1 MEQAYF
7 KNIKREIIPY
17 LNDAKQEV
25 VVAMAWFTSSELFQ
39 ALIDC
44 LRRNVS
50 VELVLLDNASNFMYY
65 APDFNEFINAGG
77 ILHIANPEHKFMHH
91 KFCVIDQEIVVTG
104 SYNWTY
110 YAETRNI
117 ENILISDRKEIIDL
131 YIKEFR
137 ELASRFGIA
146 LSSPRIEWEDIC
158 AYDHIDFD
166 DLNFEIEEIAKA
178 RDLPQRKILK
188 TNTSVTIE
196 ERPINPVSRYNIG
209 VKVNNNKSNT
219 GFLPIIP
226 KGAKLPFTSEL
237 KTLYTY
243 KENRNNVRCVILCD
257 KKDSKGLIAQRPL
270 TDIIADRNDDEL
282 TIQIQFTLVQS
293 GDLVAEI
300 RCIETGKVLTVR
312 TTNMELVKYED

>member
-25 VVAMAWFTSSELFQ
+25 VVAMAWFTSDDLFQ

-44 LRRNVS
+44 LGRNVS

-65 APDFNEFINAGG
+65 APDFNEFIKAGG
-77 ILHIANPEHKFMHH
+77 ILHIAKPEYGFMHH
-91 KFCVIDQEIVVTG
+91 KFCVIDNKVVVTG

-117 ENILISDRKEIIDL
+117 ENILISDQKEIIDL

-209 VKVNNNKSNT
+209 VKVNSNKSNT

-226 KGAKLPFTSEL
+226 EGAKLPFTSEL
-237 KTLYTY
+237 KTL
-243 KENRNNVRCVILCD
+243 
-257 KKDSKGLIAQRPL
+257 
-270 TDIIADRNDDEL
+270 
-282 TIQIQFTLVQS
+282 
-293 GDLVAEI
+293 
-300 RCIETGKVLTVR
+300 
-312 TTNMELVKYED
+312 

>member
-91 KFCVIDQEIVVTG
+91 KFCVLDQEIVVTG

-196 ERPINPVSRYNIG
+196 ARPINPVSRYNIG

-226 KGAKLPFTSEL
+226 EGAKLPFTSEL

-312 TTNMELVKYED
+312 TPNKELVKCED

>member
-1 MEQAYF
+1 M
-7 KNIKREIIPY
+7 
-17 LNDAKQEV
+17 
-25 VVAMAWFTSSELFQ
+25 
-39 ALIDC
+39 
-44 LRRNVS
+44 
-50 VELVLLDNASNFMYY
+50 
-65 APDFNEFINAGG
+65 
-77 ILHIANPEHKFMHH
+77 
-91 KFCVIDQEIVVTG
+91 VTG

-117 ENILISDRKEIIDL
+117 ENILISDQKEIIDL

-137 ELASRFGIA
+137 GLTSRFNTV
-146 LSSPRIEWEDIC
+146 SSCPRIEWEDIC

-178 RDLPQRKILK
+178 RDLPQRKILR

-209 VKVNNNKSNT
+209 VKVNSNKSNT

-226 KGAKLPFTSEL
+226 EGAKLPFTSEL

-270 TDIIADRNDDEL
+270 TDIIADRNDNEL